1 MCIRDRLGTTTIYVT
16 HDQVE
21 AMTMGDRI
29 AVMREGV
36 LQQQGT
42 PEELYTR
49 PVNTFVATFIGSPA
63 MNVVPAPV
71 LKLGSDSSLVGF
83 RPEHIRVGPALNGS
97 VGFNAGVEVVE
108 YLGDEQLAHLRLGEL
123 SLVAKLPVADHVEP
137 GTAAAFAV
145 SREALLF
152 FAVDT
157 GFLTDPPS

>member
-1 MCIRDRLGTTTIYVT
+1 
-16 HDQVE
+16 
-21 AMTMGDRI
+21 MGDRI